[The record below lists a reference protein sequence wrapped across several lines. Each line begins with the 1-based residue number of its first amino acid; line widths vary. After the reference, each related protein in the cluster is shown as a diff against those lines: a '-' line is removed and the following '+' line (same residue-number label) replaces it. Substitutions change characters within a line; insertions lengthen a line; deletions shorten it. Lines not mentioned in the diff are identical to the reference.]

1 MCGPMVPLALTLAT
15 TAVSGIQAWQSAS
28 YTAAIASRN
37 AEQAKIF
44 AKDAIARGEQRAD
57 DNRRKVGYKIGA
69 QRVGI
74 AASGIDTG
82 SGMALDIIG
91 DTALLG
97 ELDTQII
104 RQNAEREAAGYR
116 NQADNFTAE
125 ARASRSTGL
134 WNTVGTILGGAG
146 DFSTKFNKSY
156 PNFFA

>member
-28 YTAAIASRN
+28 YTAAIANRN

-44 AKDAIARGEQRAD
+44 AKDAIARGEQKAD

-69 QRVGI
+69 QRVGL
-74 AASGIDTG
+74 AASGVDTG

-104 RQNAEREAAGYR
+104 RQNADREAKGYLS
-116 NQADNFTAE
+116 QADNFKAE
-125 ARASRSTGL
+125 AKAARSSRL

-146 DFSTKFNKSY
+146 EATSQFNKSF